1 MPYKTPPEHTQFK
14 KGDPRI
20 NRKGRPKS
28 FKAFR
33 DLVQSVGNEIAK
45 DKNDQPII
53 IDGHVAT
60 VAEMIVRS
68 WAKDNK
74 HQRDFVEYAY
84 GKVPNPIELS
94 GNEGKPIEFGV
105 KAIDYRAAITP
116 LAPRSMDDSD
126 TPSEGE
132 SPFDGETLG

>member
-1 MPYKTPPEHTQFK
+1 MAYKNAPEATRFK

-45 DKNDQPII
+45 DKNGEPII
-53 IDGHVAT
+53 VDGHVAT

-94 GNEGKPIEFGV
+94 GNEGKDIV
-105 KAIDYRAAITP
+105 IRWTDN
-116 LAPRSMDDSD
+116 DSD
-126 TPSEGE
+126 GNNN
-132 SPFDGETLG
+132 